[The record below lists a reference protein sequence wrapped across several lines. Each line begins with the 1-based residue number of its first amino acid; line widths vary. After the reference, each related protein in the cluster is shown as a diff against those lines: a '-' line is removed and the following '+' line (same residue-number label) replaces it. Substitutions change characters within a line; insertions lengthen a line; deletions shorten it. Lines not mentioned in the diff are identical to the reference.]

1 MTLKPVIS
9 AGIIIYR
16 KTEQGTK
23 YLLLYSGRSYW
34 NFPKGKIEQNES
46 DFRTALREIHEE
58 TGLKQGDLKF
68 QSHFKTFER
77 FTFVHERERIYRI
90 VILYLAA
97 TTRADIRVSS
107 EHEGYGWFTLSEA
120 KKVLTKH
127 PATMKILE
135 SANRHVHPRLQHPH
149 VAKKEASVVSAL
161 PPTQNPAGAGV
172 VPSVIVEPTTTL
184 LPVPPLPPVSL

>member
-1 MTLKPVIS
+1 MSFLLYFVRIMTSKPVIS

-16 KTEQGTK
+16 KTEHGTK
-23 YLLLYSGRSYW
+23 YLLLYSGRNYW

-58 TGLKQGDLKF
+58 TGLKQHDLKF

-77 FTFVHERERIYRI
+77 FTFLHERERIYRI
-90 VILYLAA
+90 VILYLAE
-97 TTRADIRVSS
+97 TTRADIRVSA

-120 KKVLTKH
+120 RKILTKH

-135 SANRHVHPRLQHPH
+135 SANRHAHPRPLHPN
-149 VAKKEASVVSAL
+149 AQKKEVPPVAPPSIL
-161 PPTQNPAGAGV
+161 P
-172 VPSVIVEPTTTL
+172 
-184 LPVPPLPPVSL
+184 PVPPPPPASL